1 MNCKG
6 LAKVLPELVAGEL
19 DEKTVRRAEE
29 HIRACPICA
38 SERAAYEEA
47 LFALCAPRPMVEVP
61 DALATLE
68 LPEVYVRKTWM
79 RPVFA
84 SAAMAAILAL
94 VMILPR
100 AHQPIAPTAP
110 AVRALRI
117 AKTIE
122 HPQPKPEKSKVQG
135 EVAQPAPK
143 AEAGHKMYTAG
154 THVTKPVGER
164 KHVELYADARLGVS
178 RDDTKPRP
186 DERWYADRVGDA
198 ASSDRNRIL
207 VIASDIE
214 PPAETSAMS
223 IESTDESTGV
233 LVAYDLSRDDAG
245 MERVMELTTNYVPGE
260 SGGN

>member
-19 DEKTVRRAEE
+19 DERTARNAEE
-29 HIRACPICA
+29 HIRVCPICA

-47 LFALCAPRPMVEVP
+47 LSALCAPRQMVEVP

-84 SAAMAAILAL
+84 SAAMAAIVAL

-100 AHQPIAPTAP
+100 THQPLAPNPPPAPQIA
-110 AVRALRI
+110 RSQ
-117 AKTIE
+117 E
-122 HPQPKPEKSKVQG
+122 HPQP
-135 EVAQPAPK
+135 AL
-143 AEAGHKMYTAG
+143 
-154 THVTKPVGER
+154 TKPNTRGKIAQSIPGIVTER
-164 KHVELYADARLGVS
+164 KTHASKRRPGRASLLANARLGIS
-178 RDDTKPRP
+178 RDDRNPRP
-186 DERWYADRVGDA
+186 GERWYADRVAEAG
-198 ASSDRNRIL
+198 SSEKNQVL

-214 PPAETSAMS
+214 PPAEASAMS
-223 IESTDESTGV
+223 IESKDESTGV
-233 LVAYDLSRDDAG
+233 LVAYDFSRDDAG
-245 MERVMELTTNYVPGE
+245 TEQVMELTTNYVPGE